1 MTKDMEI
8 RGKVHLMFEQSGVF
22 KNEFKKLGYEAYDY
36 DIQNNHGET
45 DYQIDL
51 FKEIEDAYD
60 GKHSLF
66 DSIRGGQDGDL
77 IMAFFP
83 CIYFCANSQ
92 ILMSWGA
99 KNYRKKSTKE
109 KTDEIL
115 KRSSNREYFY
125 CLLVKMIAIADIKAL
140 RMIVENPWSEQTF
153 LKANFIL
160 PPSMIDVDRT
170 RRGDYFKK
178 PTAYWFINCEPTWG
192 FSLQKDKKQKII
204 IDCKGSGK
212 AGLCSEER
220 SMISPDYA
228 RNFINDFILGRI
240 SEFSQLTLF

>member
-1 MTKDMEI
+1 MEI

-60 GKHSLF
+60 GKPSLF

-125 CLLVKMIAIADIKAL
+125 SLLVKMIAIADIRDL

-160 PPSMIDVDRT
+160 PPSLVDMDRT

-178 PTAYWFINCEPTWG
+178 PTAYWFIACNPTNG
-192 FSLQKDKKQKII
+192 CTFQNDKKRQRIVYAKP
-204 IDCKGSGK
+204 GEK
-212 AGLCSEER
+212 AGLCSEDR
-220 SMISPDYA
+220 SLISSDYA
-228 RNFINDFILGRI
+228 RNFICDFILGRT
-240 SEFSQLTLF
+240 SEQSQLTLF

>member
-1 MTKDMEI
+1 MEI

-60 GKHSLF
+60 GKPSLF

-125 CLLVKMIAIADIKAL
+125 SLLVKMIAIADIRDL

-228 RNFINDFILGRI
+228 RNFINDFILGRT
-240 SEFSQLTLF
+240 SKQSQLTLF

>member
-1 MTKDMEI
+1 MEI
-8 RGKVHLMFEQSGVF
+8 HGKVHLMFEQSGVF

-51 FKEIEDAYD
+51 FKEIEDAYR
-60 GKHSLF
+60 GVQSVF
-66 DSIRGGQDGDL
+66 DSISRDDL

-125 CLLVKMIAIADIKAL
+125 SLLVKMIAIADIRDL

-153 LKANFIL
+153 LKANFIV
-160 PPSMIDVDRT
+160 PPSLIDVDRT

-228 RNFINDFILGRI
+228 RNFINDFILGRT
-240 SEFSQLTLF
+240 SKQSQLTLF